1 MLRLLIVDDE
11 LPARSRLRRL
21 LGEQPGCEVVGE
33 AGTGLEAKQR
43 IAALSPDAVLLDI
56 SMPGMD
62 GLDLAAALKEAD
74 KAPVVI
80 FCTAYE
86 EHALEAFEY
95 DAVDYLVKPV
105 TAERLGQ
112 ALDRA
117 RRFLGRDS
125 AEAFLAST
133 LGGSTE
139 LIDLNDVAC
148 LVAEDKYT
156 TAYLAGQKKTLML
169 NHSLTEL
176 ETAHPERFLRVH
188 RNALVTRERIRGLER
203 GDGGM
208 HVRIEGCDLQPVV
221 SRRQLPVLRRL
232 IREMQ

>member
-1 MLRLLIVDDE
+1 MLKLLIVDDE
-11 LPARSRLRRL
+11 MPARSRLRRL

-33 AGTGLEAKQR
+33 AASAREAR
-43 IAALSPDAVLLDI
+43 REIDAHAPDVLLLDI
-56 SMPGMD
+56 SMPGLD
-62 GLDLAAALKEAD
+62 GMQFAAELRRQETPPAL
-74 KAPVVI
+74 I

-86 EHALEAFEY
+86 QHALAAF
-95 DAVDYLVKPV
+95 DHAAVDYLVKPV
-105 TAERLGQ
+105 SPERLAQ

-117 RRFLGRDS
+117 RRYLGMDA

-133 LGGSTE
+133 LGGATE

-156 TAYLAGQKKTLML
+156 TAYLADTKKNMMI

-176 ETAHPERFLRVH
+176 EKAHPDRFLRVH
-188 RNALVTRERIRGLER
+188 RNALVTRERIRGLEP

-208 HVRIEGCDLQPVV
+208 HVIVEGCSLRPVV
-221 SRRQLPVLRRL
+221 SRRQLPTVRRI
-232 IREMQ
+232 IRDMQ

>member
-1 MLRLLIVDDE
+1 MLKLLIVDDE
-11 LPARSRLRRL
+11 MPARSRLRRML
-21 LGEQPGCEVVGE
+21 SQQAGCEVVGE
-33 AGTGLEAKQR
+33 AGSGLEARGR
-43 IAALSPDAVLLDI
+43 IRELTPDVLLLDI
-56 SMPGMD
+56 SMPGLD
-62 GLDLAAALKEAD
+62 GLQLAGELKNLERPPAL
-74 KAPVVI
+74 I

-86 EHALEAFEY
+86 QHALEAF
-95 DAVDYLVKPV
+95 DHAAVDYLVKPV
-105 TAERLGQ
+105 SPERLGQ

-117 RRFLGRDS
+117 RRYLGMDS

-133 LGGSTE
+133 LGGATE

-156 TAYLAGQKKTLML
+156 TAYLAAKKKNMMI

-176 ETAHPERFLRVH
+176 EKAHPDRFLRIH
-188 RNALVTRERIRGLER
+188 RNALVARDRVRGLER

-208 HVRIEGCDLQPVV
+208 HVIIDGCALRPVV
-221 SRRQLPVLRRL
+221 SRRQLATVRRL